1 MKKKNIFVTVLIHI
15 VLLFGAILFLI
26 PFYWI
31 LRSSTMDIMQIFSIP
46 PKWIPEPII
55 WTNFAEALTIL
66 PFDLYFKNTFI
77 VVILGMVGTVFTAA
91 LSAYSFARL
100 SWPGKNLWFAL
111 IMSTMM
117 LPYAAKLIPTF
128 LGWKMVGAIDTY
140 IPLVLPAWFGGTA
153 FDMFLLRQ
161 FFLTIPKELDEAAKI
176 DGAGHV
182 KIFFQIVLPLSK
194 PALVSVALFAFMGF
208 WNDFQGPLVYLND
221 QDKYTV
227 ALGLSQ
233 FSGMLTSEWQLMM
246 AASAVVILPVL
257 IVFLLGQKYFVEGI
271 ATTGLKG

>member
-1 MKKKNIFVTVLIHI
+1 MKKKNLLVRVTIHI
-15 VLLFGAILFLI
+15 LLLFGAFLFLL

-31 LRSSTMDIMQIFSIP
+31 LRSSTMDIMQIFSVP
-46 PKWIPEPII
+46 PKWIPDPVI
-55 WTNFAEALTIL
+55 WSNFAEALTIL

-77 VVILGMVGTVFTAA
+77 IVLLGTAGTVFTAA

-100 SWPGKNLWFAL
+100 QWRGKNLFFAL

-117 LPYAAKLIPTF
+117 LPYSAKLIPTF
-128 LGWKMVGAIDTY
+128 LGWKMVGMINTFV
-140 IPLVLPAWFGGTA
+140 PLVLPAWFGGTA

-161 FFLTIPKELDEAAKI
+161 FFMTIPRELDEAAKI
-176 DGAGHV
+176 DGAGHL
-182 KIFFQIVLPLSK
+182 KIFFQIIIPLSK
-194 PALVSVALFAFMGF
+194 PALISVGLFAFMGF

-221 QDKYTV
+221 QKKYTV

-257 IVFLLGQKYFVEGI
+257 IVFLFGQKYFVEGI